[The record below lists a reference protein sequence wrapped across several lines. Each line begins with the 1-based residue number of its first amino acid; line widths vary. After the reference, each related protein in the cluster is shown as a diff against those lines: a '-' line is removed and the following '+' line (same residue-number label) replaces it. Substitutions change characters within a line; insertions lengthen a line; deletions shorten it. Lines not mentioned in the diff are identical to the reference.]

1 MKGNGS
7 NLIVNALFLKHFLS
21 INLSISRHSGSPQH
35 SQIRSPSPVMML
47 YFHYSM
53 HNKFVES
60 YIELSGLKNV
70 FSLQK
75 LVLVEIL
82 RISQT
87 VACFHHSA
95 FYIEL
100 NT

>member
-60 YIELSGLKNV
+60 YIELSGLKMYSV
-70 FSLQK
+70 FRSL
-75 LVLVEIL
+75 
-82 RISQT
+82 
-87 VACFHHSA
+87 FW
-95 FYIEL
+95 
-100 NT
+100 